1 MNKPALCVVVPMML
15 VASFV
20 FPQTSSIQLSIV
32 QPENGA
38 VVFNYGQCYRSV
50 LESCEGDALNVTGTS
65 AGLGT
70 NTIVLFIYSPPA
82 ERWFFQGEATV
93 EKDGSWEVRD
103 IVVSGG
109 VGVRPGES
117 DFQFVA
123 TAMSELPPGLS
134 DVPRG
139 EFPPPGTLAQSPA
152 VLVKRRN

>member
-1 MNKPALCVVVPMML
+1 MNKAALCFVVPMML

-20 FPQTSSIQLSIV
+20 FPQTSSIQLSIS

-38 VVFNYGQCYRSV
+38 VVPRRQCGGRD
-50 LESCEGDALNVTGTS
+50 LESCEGNPLNVTGTS

-70 NTIVLFIYSPPA
+70 NKIVLFVYLPPA

-93 EKDGSWEVRD
+93 ETDGSWEIRD
-103 IVVSGG
+103 IIVSGG
-109 VGVRPGES
+109 VGVRPGDS

-152 VLVKRRN
+152 VLVKRGN

>member
-70 NTIVLFIYSPPA
+70 NTIVLFIYSPSA
-82 ERWFFQGEATV
+82 ERWFFQG
-93 EKDGSWEVRD
+93 
-103 IVVSGG
+103 
-109 VGVRPGES
+109 
-117 DFQFVA
+117 
-123 TAMSELPPGLS
+123 
-134 DVPRG
+134 
-139 EFPPPGTLAQSPA
+139 
-152 VLVKRRN
+152 